1 MNISVGIKAEREKEI
16 FYDNLMNKVNVSE
29 DDYFQMIRSK
39 KNCQKYAHIQ
49 YNHKSGMNYLC
60 LDCDNDVFQTLED
73 KNLYPNLVALNKDNN
88 KGHMFFRLNS
98 FVGTTSNS
106 RMKPQRTARLLTH
119 ALNNYLNCDKQ
130 FTGVQSKNPLNTDKY
145 RVYSYSND
153 GYDFNDL
160 FDNIPD
166 EFIYINEPGRIIVD
180 KKELLIVKVGERNSY
195 LFDETRT
202 EAYKLK
208 NKINNYND
216 LHAEIERIY
225 LSFNASIQEPLS
237 LSEAKHSIKSI
248 TNYVFY
254 KYTGDKKNRGIM
266 NLAAYGH
273 DLTLQDKQV
282 AGANHTAK
290 IKREATEQRIIDAIK
305 GLQAES
311 VKVTQK
317 AISERSGLHRNS
329 LRNYSE
335 LIKKLK

>member
-39 KNCQKYAHIQ
+39 KNCQKYSHIQ
-49 YNHKSGMNYLC
+49 YNHKSGMNYIC

-73 KNLYPNLVALNKDNN
+73 KNLYPNLIALNKDNN

-106 RMKPQRTARLLTH
+106 RMKPQRTARLLNH
-119 ALNNYLNCDKQ
+119 SLNNYLGCDKQ

-145 RVYSYSND
+145 RVYSYSQD

-166 EFIYINEPGRIIVD
+166 EFIYLNEPGRIIVED
-180 KKELLIVKVGERNSY
+180 KELLLVNVGERNSH
-195 LFDETRT
+195 LFDKTRK

-216 LHAEIERIY
+216 LYAEIERIY
-225 LSFNASIQEPLS
+225 LSFNAAIQEPLS
-237 LSEAKHSIKSI
+237 FGEAKHSIKSI
-248 TNYVFY
+248 TNYVYY
-254 KYTGDKKNRGIM
+254 KYTGDKKNRGVL

-282 AGANHTAK
+282 IGANHTNK
-290 IKREATEQRIIDAIK
+290 TQRENTEQALLAAVAE
-305 GLQAES
+305 LQANGK
-311 VKVTQK
+311 KVTQK
-317 AISERSGLHRNS
+317 AVAERSGKGIATVKRYWKN
-329 LRNYSE
+329 
-335 LIKKLK
+335 IK